1 MSTLLQASRT
11 HRTTSKYGSG
21 QNLNGEVFSPAPPV
35 QNPNGAITQ
44 TMEIS
49 CTFADD
55 HCGHKH
61 SFIYGVFLASSD
73 PGTIT
78 SITLTVYG
86 QAAFTNTPNYGVLK
100 CDDNGAYA
108 VPCGAGPVT
117 DCADSETFQ
126 VNETGEGTSTYTETW
141 DFTQCSSSLSAG
153 QQLAIYVD
161 LCVND
166 NDNSDCGAGD
176 PPYIQRPVN
185 VTINVSRPAGYVAIT
200 PCRVVDTRNANGPFG
215 GPPLR
220 GGVMRT
226 FTIPDNSDCNIP
238 NYGPMPIAYSLNFT
252 AVPHG
257 RPLGYLTVWPAGDS
271 QPPLYSTL
279 NSYDGRT
286 KANAAIVPAGD
297 YGAINVF
304 ATDDTD
310 LVIDISGYF
319 KSASD
324 PSPPLAFYKLT
335 PCRIADTRDKNEP
348 PGFGP
353 PHLFAGVERDF
364 SVMAASCN
372 VPDTA
377 KAYSLN
383 FTAITT
389 PSQGLG
395 ALIVWPFGQAQ
406 PNTSTLNAN
415 PGNATANAAIVSAGT
430 GGEIA
435 VYAYNDVELVIDI
448 DGYFAPPTQGAL
460 SLYTLTPCRV
470 LDTRPP
476 FGHGRFNG
484 RLSPPVDVVNSGCG
498 VPSSAQAYVLN
509 ATVVPSGLLG
519 YLTLWPDGSNEP
531 NASTLNSWDGAITS
545 NLAVVP
551 AGNQGKIDADAAGL
565 TNLIL
570 DISSYFAPPP
580 Q

>member
-1 MSTLLQASRT
+1 M
-11 HRTTSKYGSG
+11 TSKYGT
-21 QNLNGEVFSPAPPV
+21 NGSLAEVFSPAPPV
-35 QNPNGAITQ
+35 QNPNRAVTE
-44 TMEIS
+44 TMEICVDNNGS
-49 CTFADD
+49 TQCGRKHTFV
-55 HCGHKH
+55 
-61 SFIYGVFLASSD
+61 YQVLLAGSD
-73 PGTIT
+73 PGLIT
-78 SITLTVYG
+78 SITLTVNG
-86 QAAFTNTPNYGVLK
+86 QSKFNQTPDFGVLR
-100 CDDNGAYA
+100 CDITLMPCSPDNDFTACA
-108 VPCGAGPVT
+108 DQTIPVT
-117 DCADSETFQ
+117 
-126 VNETGEGTSTYTETW
+126 ETGQGTSTYSQTW
-141 DFTQCSSSLSAG
+141 DFSNAKTLCNG
-153 QQLAIYVD
+153 QAFDANQLLAIYVD

-166 NDNSDCGAGD
+166 NDESGCGAGD

-220 GGVMRT
+220 GGVMRS

-238 NYGPMPIAYSLNFT
+238 NYDPMPIAYSLNFT

-257 RPLGYLTVWPAGDS
+257 RPLGYLTVWPTGDS

-297 YGAINVF
+297 YGGINVY
-304 ATDDTD
+304 ATDDID

-319 KSASD
+319 KSVSD
-324 PSPPLAFYKLT
+324 QSPPLAFYKLT

-348 PGFGP
+348 AGFGP
-353 PHLFAGVERDF
+353 PHLFAGKERDF

-372 VPDTA
+372 VPNTA

-395 ALIVWPFGQAQ
+395 ALIVWPTGQAQ

-415 PGNATANAAIVSAGT
+415 AGNATANAAIVAAGT
-430 GGEIA
+430 GGKIA
-435 VYAYNDVELVIDI
+435 VSVYNDVELVIDI
-448 DGYFAPPTQGAL
+448 DGYFAPPGKGGL
-460 SLYTLTPCRV
+460 SLYSLTPCRV

-476 FGHGRFNG
+476 FGNGRFNG
-484 RLSPPVDVVNSGCG
+484 VLSPPVDVVNSGCG

-519 YLTLWPDGSNEP
+519 YLKLWPDGINEP

-545 NLAVVP
+545 NMAVVP
-551 AGNQGKIDADAAGL
+551 AGNGGKIDADAAGL

-570 DISSYFAPPP
+570 DISSYFASPP